1 MEIKRLDIGI
11 ETISNIFHISD
22 IHIRTLK
29 RHREYLE
36 VFENMMLEISQ
47 HADAN
52 SCCVITGDV
61 VHSKLDMSPEL
72 VRMLTEFFNMFTI
85 PTMVILGNH
94 DMNLNNMHRIDA
106 LSPILD
112 VIQNKNIHF
121 IKENAVFEIGNVLFN
136 HMAVDV
142 APEHYIRAIDI
153 KSDKYKIALH
163 HGAVHSAK
171 TDIGYEIS
179 NEHVKTD
186 IFDGHDLVLL
196 GDIHKADQTLQE
208 YTTSNSVKK
217 PLIKYPGSLVQQN
230 HGEAL
235 DHGILHWNLPDRT
248 AKFIEIS
255 NDYGYVT
262 FEIDGTTINSSPKR
276 MPNKPRVRIKFNNTD
291 AADMKKLIATIR
303 SKYQVQDIS
312 IQRSNSSNSGNA
324 ANNITIGNVRD
335 AEYQNTLISD
345 YLQNNSPD
353 ITDEELDAVRHINRT
368 INTKLPALES
378 VRHITWTPVSFEFE
392 NMFSYGEH
400 NVIDFTKISDIT
412 GLFAPNTSG
421 KSSLLDAIT
430 YTIFDK
436 CSKTSKAGEVLN
448 TQKSSFRAEFK
459 FAISDTVYIIQ
470 REGIKQK
477 SGHVKVNV
485 NFFTESE
492 NLNGEERSETNTNI
506 RKYLGTYDDFILTA
520 FSLQSDSNN
529 FIDKSQRERKDLLS
543 QFLDITVFE
552 QIYQLAND
560 EIKETAGKL
569 RDYKKTDFA
578 EIITNSDEIINKN
591 KDFIVNCESTEST
604 LSDDRN
610 NLQNN
615 ILALIESKHPTT
627 YDGPNIKKLEQ
638 IETSLINSIE
648 LLQTQINS
656 KEEIIDI
663 HTTTIK
669 SKQQAL
675 TTYDAMFINKKVDAY
690 NLYQEQQHETD
701 RKIKQLQKDIDI
713 KQKKID
719 HLSEH
724 EYDSNCQY
732 CVSNVF
738 VQDAYKAQA
747 EIKTD
752 ILVLNQQQ
760 AVYDKNQQQL
770 QQLQQY
776 VADQRIVQDLK
787 IEIESC
793 KNKKEREDLQLQI
806 VENDL
811 QTKESELET
820 CNERQ
825 EQFHKNK
832 SAIEFNAIVDQQI
845 QLAKISIET
854 ANNELKNISNQIK
867 SKHGEIE
874 VARTKKINA
883 IDQLEKYKQL
893 ETEYRAFEYYLKS
906 VSRNGVPY
914 DLVALAIPKIE
925 SEINNVLNQI
935 VDFNIVLHTDGKNIN
950 GYIIYDENNT
960 WPLELSSGMERF
972 ISSLAIRIGLINV
985 SALPRPNFIAIDEGW
1000 GSLDSDHISSVT
1012 NLFEYLRTKFDFSII
1027 ISHVDSMRDMVDN
1040 LLEVNKIDGFSQ
1052 ILHT

>member
-1 MEIKRLDIGI
+1 
-11 ETISNIFHISD
+11 
-22 IHIRTLK
+22 
-29 RHREYLE
+29 
-36 VFENMMLEISQ
+36 
-47 HADAN
+47 
-52 SCCVITGDV
+52 
-61 VHSKLDMSPEL
+61 
-72 VRMLTEFFNMFTI
+72 MFTI
-85 PTMVILGNH
+85 PTIVILGNH

-208 YTTSNSVKK
+208 YTTLNGVKK

-248 AKFIEIS
+248 AKFIEIP

-335 AEYQNTLISD
+335 VEYQNTLISD

-378 VRHITWTPVSFEFE
+378 VRHVTWTPMSFEFE

-400 NVIDFTKISDIT
+400 NFIDFTKISDIT

-448 TQKSSFRAEFK
+448 TQKSNFRSEFK
-459 FAISDTVYIIQ
+459 FAISDTVYTIQ

-591 KDFIVNCESTEST
+591 KDFIINCETSESMFSTQ
-604 LSDDRN
+604 RN
-610 NLQNN
+610 DLQNE
-615 ILALIESKHPTT
+615 ILTLIESKHATT
-627 YDGPNIKKLEQ
+627 YEGPNIKKLEQ
-638 IETSLINSIE
+638 TESDLVKTIESLQDQITGKEANIDTYTDSIKTNQTKLAVYDVNFINS
-648 LLQTQINS
+648 Q
-656 KEEIIDI
+656 
-663 HTTTIK
+663 
-669 SKQQAL
+669 
-675 TTYDAMFINKKVDAY
+675 VDTH
-690 NLYQEQQHETD
+690 NLYLETQHETQ
-701 RKIKQLQKDIDI
+701 RKIKQSQKDIDI

-719 HLSEH
+719 HLSQH

-738 VQDAYKAQA
+738 VQDAYKAQSEIETDKSILAQLETELEEIQNKIFQTKQSVNDQQDIQHLTA
-747 EIKTD
+747 EIFT
-752 ILVLNQQQ
+752 L
-760 AVYDKNQQQL
+760 
-770 QQLQQY
+770 
-776 VADQRIVQDLK
+776 
-787 IEIESC
+787 
-793 KNKKEREDLQLQI
+793 KNKKEREELQLQI
-806 VENDL
+806 IENDL
-811 QTKESELET
+811 QTRESELET
-820 CNERQ
+820 CHERQ

-832 SAIEFNAIVDQQI
+832 TAIEFNTVVEQQI
-845 QLAKISIET
+845 QQLKTQIET
-854 ANNELKNISNQIK
+854 KNSELKTISNQIK

-874 VARTKKINA
+874 VARTKKTTA
-883 IDQLEKYKQL
+883 LEQLEKYKQL